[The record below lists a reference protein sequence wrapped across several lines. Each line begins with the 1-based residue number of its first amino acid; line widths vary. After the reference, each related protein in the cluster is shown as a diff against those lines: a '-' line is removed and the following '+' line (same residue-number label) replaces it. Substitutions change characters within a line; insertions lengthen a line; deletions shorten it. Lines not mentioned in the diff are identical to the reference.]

1 MSRKQP
7 GIQKRQNEAEMQLL
21 IIAQHFTYKC
31 AKKWVLF
38 LFIVCV
44 IFPIGIN
51 IALYFAINDIH
62 TGVLALTSISLL
74 FIGDFISKEIERVK
88 KKAAMLQQKFDL
100 HVFRL
105 DIASGIDDNI
115 IAEQQEKY
123 KNRDW
128 YRKANWYANYESM
141 DIDKAIFYSQR
152 ENIDWTKNIANRY
165 RYFLVGITI
174 IALLTFGLNLVLNN
188 SSVVKMLSILMT
200 AIPLIIYAKTGYYKI
215 KQDNENLARIIKF
228 ADEIQSNINE
238 ISPEKLKNST
248 YILQI
253 TIYKFRQEK
262 YLIPDWFENRYYK
275 HLQAIENRKAGQRSQ
290 LEKKRTVTKK
300 NSDKK
305 RA

>member
-1 MSRKQP
+1 
-7 GIQKRQNEAEMQLL
+7 
-21 IIAQHFTYKC
+21 
-31 AKKWVLF
+31 
-38 LFIVCV
+38 
-44 IFPIGIN
+44 
-51 IALYFAINDIH
+51 
-62 TGVLALTSISLL
+62 
-74 FIGDFISKEIERVK
+74 
-88 KKAAMLQQKFDL
+88 
-100 HVFRL
+100 
-105 DIASGIDDNI
+105 
-115 IAEQQEKY
+115 
-123 KNRDW
+123 
-128 YRKANWYANYESM
+128 
-141 DIDKAIFYSQR
+141 
-152 ENIDWTKNIANRY
+152 
-165 RYFLVGITI
+165 LVGITI